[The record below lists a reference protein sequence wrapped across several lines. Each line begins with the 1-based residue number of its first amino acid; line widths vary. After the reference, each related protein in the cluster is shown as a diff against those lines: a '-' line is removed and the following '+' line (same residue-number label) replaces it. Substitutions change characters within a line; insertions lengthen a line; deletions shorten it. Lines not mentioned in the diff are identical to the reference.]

1 MCAWQSTVHV
11 QMISHFDSLPVST
24 FQASH
29 VVMSVTKLLSRV
41 IAPAELEEQLIVN
54 KSADSLC
61 HDHTYG
67 LTSDPLTLFACA
79 FSALI
84 HDVDHLGV
92 PNTQLVE
99 EKTETAQYYNNR
111 SVAEQNSLDLA
122 WNLLME
128 QQFDQLRA
136 AIYSNQ
142 EERRRF
148 RALVVNAV
156 MATDIADKDL
166 KSLRNARWN
175 KAFKLGDATDY
186 VDDNPKDEID
196 RKATI
201 VIEHSTL

>member
-1 MCAWQSTVHV
+1 
-11 QMISHFDSLPVST
+11 
-24 FQASH
+24 
-29 VVMSVTKLLSRV
+29 MSVDKLLAR
-41 IAPAELEEQLIVN
+41 IVKPFGLAQRRSDGEN
-54 KSADSLC
+54 LASAL
-61 HDHTYG
+61 HHYTFG
-67 LTSDPLTLFACA
+67 ITSDPLTQFACI